1 MYTLRIITPEPDG
14 EITNIWLG
22 TSYSKKIY
30 PVCADNPN
38 KGEFDDAFGEIIA
51 HDTDKKYK
59 LSDDCLYYIMTDSGK
74 TFEYINRV

>member
-1 MYTLRIITPEPDG
+1 MYTLRIITPEPEG

-30 PVCADNPN
+30 PVSLDI
-38 KGEFDDAFGEIIA
+38 GEFDDAFGEIIA
-51 HDTDKKYK
+51 HDTDKQYK

-74 TFEYINRV
+74 TFEYINRA

>member
-30 PVCADNPN
+30 PVSLD
-38 KGEFDDAFGEIIA
+38 KGEFDDAFGLITA
-51 HDTDKKYK
+51 HDTGNQYE
-59 LSDDCLYYIMTDSGK
+59 LRDDCLYYIMTDSGK
-74 TFEYINRV
+74 TFEYINRA

>member
-1 MYTLRIITPEPDG
+1 MYTLRIITPEPEG

-30 PVCADNPN
+30 PVSLD
-38 KGEFDDAFGEIIA
+38 KGEFDDVFGEIIA
-51 HDTDKKYK
+51 HDTDKQYK

-74 TFEYINRV
+74 TFEYINRA